1 MPSLRSLRRDC
12 KLTLTAL
19 ALHVDIPVRTLA
31 AAELGLEP
39 LEAHVHLRVATA
51 LGVPPDQLHWSPA
64 PVRTPPAQ
72 ATRVHRLAM
81 CGCMVLTL
89 LASCVAV
96 VLQTPLPTSASL
108 RPSASP
114 VAATVTR
121 AAMQALDARPTLANA
136 AASLPHATAVV
147 QATAAT
153 FHFLPAPPATAAPLV
168 TPDPSGAPH
177 GCPLLAASDRIVIT
191 QGYNTGTHAPADVW
205 GALDLAID
213 TDGNGISEPDS
224 TRGVV
229 ILATNNGIADVTMD
243 SWPGG
248 NFVRI
253 TNPSG
258 WSSAYAH
265 LDSVAVSDGQQVT
278 EGMPIGT
285 VGTTGQSSGPH
296 LHYEIWHSN
305 TNLDPALFL
314 PCGHVP

>member
-39 LEAHVHLRVATA
+39 LEPHVHQRVATA
-51 LGVPPDQLHWSPA
+51 LGVLPEQLHWSPA
-64 PVRTPPAQ
+64 PARTPPAQ

-108 RPSASP
+108 RPTASP
-114 VAATVTR
+114 LRATPPRSAAQAQ
-121 AAMQALDARPTLANA
+121 AAGPTSAK
-136 AASLPHATAVV
+136 ATAGLPQATAIV
-147 QATAAT
+147 QATAPT
-153 FHFLPAPPATAAPLV
+153 TQFLPAPLATATPLV

-191 QGYNTGTHAPADVW
+191 QGYNTGTHAPANVW

-213 TDGNGISEPDS
+213 TNGDAISEPDS
-224 TRGVV
+224 TRGIV
-229 ILATNNGIADVTMD
+229 ILATNNGVADVTMD

-253 TNPSG
+253 ANPNG

-265 LDSVAVSDGQQVT
+265 LDSVAVSDGQ
-278 EGMPIGT
+278 
-285 VGTTGQSSGPH
+285 
-296 LHYEIWHSN
+296 
-305 TNLDPALFL
+305 
-314 PCGHVP
+314 